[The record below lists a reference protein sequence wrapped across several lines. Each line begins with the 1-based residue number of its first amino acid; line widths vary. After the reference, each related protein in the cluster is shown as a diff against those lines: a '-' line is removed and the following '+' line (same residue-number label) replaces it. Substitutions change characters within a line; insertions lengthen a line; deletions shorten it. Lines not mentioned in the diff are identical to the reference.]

1 MTEQEH
7 KARLSELL
15 QGKTTAEQRAEAR
28 ELIAQVAIDFAEQS
42 LQTQWDAVSE
52 EPSIEGY
59 HRLTQTLHE
68 LDDLEEQLQQPML
81 TPQQIPERQEAMDF
95 RREWLIKGWLPAN
108 TLTLFTGQGGI
119 GKSYLTLQVVAA
131 LTMGLKDCYLDPLS
145 DSQEFETLE
154 GGPINVVYA
163 SYEDEP
169 IESAQRLCQIQG
181 MLQWPDYQLIREKL
195 TFVDMK
201 LHGPIWGVSEEKH
214 VSTRGHM
221 LPTGDALLQICK
233 EAGAHLLVLDPL
245 AGAFGGN
252 ENDRTAAREFAA
264 YMSGWAQENECAIL
278 SIAHPPKT
286 KGVDYSGST
295 DWEGSCRSMWSLKIE
310 EDTIGTRNG
319 EKERRYTLTNVK
331 RNYAAPQEDIY
342 LQKSK
347 VSDGWSPVWLKCKK
361 EEAIEFF
368 KNYCTIDY
376 KEEDHDN
383 TTITPEDY

>member
-95 RREWLIKGWLPAN
+95 RREWLIEGWLPAN

-154 GGPINVVYA
+154 G
-163 SYEDEP
+163 
-169 IESAQRLCQIQG
+169 
-181 MLQWPDYQLIREKL
+181 
-195 TFVDMK
+195 
-201 LHGPIWGVSEEKH
+201 
-214 VSTRGHM
+214 
-221 LPTGDALLQICK
+221 
-233 EAGAHLLVLDPL
+233 
-245 AGAFGGN
+245 
-252 ENDRTAAREFAA
+252 DR
-264 YMSGWAQENECAIL
+264 
-278 SIAHPPKT
+278 
-286 KGVDYSGST
+286 
-295 DWEGSCRSMWSLKIE
+295 
-310 EDTIGTRNG
+310 
-319 EKERRYTLTNVK
+319 
-331 RNYAAPQEDIY
+331 
-342 LQKSK
+342 
-347 VSDGWSPVWLKCKK
+347 
-361 EEAIEFF
+361 
-368 KNYCTIDY
+368 
-376 KEEDHDN
+376 
-383 TTITPEDY
+383 